1 MYPSARDP
9 QLGVFVKQTVEVL
22 RAAAFEVRL
31 LELVRTGALG
41 LSYASF
47 WSRSFVETLASR
59 SDIYFVHYASHS
71 TIGVMLARAI
81 RPKARVVINVH
92 GGDVFP
98 DAHQSYWVRAWKQR
112 VSRWALRRSD
122 AVIVPSEA
130 FKARLETH
138 IPLPCPVHV
147 YPSGGVDAS
156 VFEMPAGGSRD
167 LMVFCGRMIP
177 GKGALDA
184 ARAFAAVE
192 PLATRQGLTCM
203 FIGDGPERALLE
215 RQFAAQL
222 ARGYFRV
229 SGFLSRPQLAR
240 VFGRAQLIAF
250 PSARLGES
258 LGLTP
263 IEAGFCGAQ
272 IFALGA
278 DNCTN
283 LLPPAQHSQFGFATP
298 GELGDKLRS
307 YLQMPEARR
316 DEHRHVQHDWLAARY
331 EMSRCDQKLVEIF
344 DTQQVPST

>member
-9 QLGVFVKQTVEVL
+9 QLGVFVKQTVDVL
-22 RAAAFEVRL
+22 RAAAFDVRL

-47 WSRSFVETLASR
+47 WSRSFIETLANR

-71 TIGVMLARAI
+71 TVGVMLARAI
-81 RPKARVVINVH
+81 RPTARVVINVH

-98 DAHQSYWVRAWKQR
+98 DAHQSYWVRVWKR
-112 VSRWALRRSD
+112 LVSRWALRRSD

-130 FKARLETH
+130 FKARLQTH
-138 IPLPCPVHV
+138 ISLPCPVHV
-147 YPSGGVDAS
+147 YPSGGVDAA
-156 VFEMPAGGSRD
+156 VFQMPSSGSRD

-177 GKGALDA
+177 GKGVLDA
-184 ARAFAAVE
+184 ARAFATVE
-192 PLATRQGLTCM
+192 PLATQQGLTCM
-203 FIGDGPERALLE
+203 FIGDGPERAQLE
-215 RQFAAQL
+215 REFAPQL
-222 ARGYFRV
+222 TRGYFRV

-240 VFGRAQLIAF
+240 VFGRAELIAF

-283 LLPPAQHSQFGFATP
+283 LLPPTQHSLFGFATP
-298 GELGDKLRS
+298 DELAEKLRS
-307 YLQMPEARR
+307 YLQMTAAQR
-316 DEHRHVQHDWLAARY
+316 DEQRSIQHDWLAGRY

-344 DTQQVPST
+344 ATPQVKST